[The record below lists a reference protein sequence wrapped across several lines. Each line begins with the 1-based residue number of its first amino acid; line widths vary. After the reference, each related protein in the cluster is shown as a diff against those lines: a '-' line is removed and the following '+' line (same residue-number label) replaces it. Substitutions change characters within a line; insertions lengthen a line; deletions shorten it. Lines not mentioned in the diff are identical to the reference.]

1 MCNQPICKCG
11 YDSCLNG
18 GLFISNACSCV
29 CSFQYTGF
37 RCNTL
42 IPTTTASNNST
53 ISTTKTSNTLTNVTT
68 SVKTTTTGSSCSQS
82 LKCLNGAKL
91 NSMCKCECKI
101 NFQYI
106 IKNFIVH

>member
-18 GLFISNACSCV
+18 GSFIPSTCSCI

-42 IPTTTASNNST
+42 IPTTTTSNNKT
-53 ISTTKTSNTLTNVTT
+53 NATKITLTSNTSLRP
-68 SVKTTTTGSSCSQS
+68 TTTTSLASNCSQQI
-82 LKCLNGAKL
+82 KCLNGAKL
-91 NSMCKCECKI
+91 NSMCKCECI
-101 NFQYI
+101 LILEYI
-106 IKNFIVH
+106 VK